1 MSGRFEKVHGTVG
14 VKARDL
20 SDVKSAQSTDVL
32 DYGLAR
38 IHVPSTN
45 SNYEVRFIG
54 LDKAGDMSY
63 FGGVG
68 LVKTMFGNSGFG
80 PSDMPKTVAYQ
91 AVFGL
96 ANVLKDGQ
104 QIATNVPAH
113 IMVLP
118 GLFNTSTEKL
128 AASANDIDY
137 NVRQIVLHVPGPVEG
152 LPNNNLM
159 VGWPNAAIHL
169 ADVGGKVLTNAQVA
183 SVALPGMAPAGGV
196 VAGEAVEIRPRSVNV
211 SLTDGGFRFPSRSG
225 IDAGFYTFNITN
237 NSSINRGFLIRGK
250 DRIGAD
256 IERYTQLLRPGES
269 TTLSLYLPLGTY
281 ELVEFHQD
289 YMGNELRWFSNY
301 RQNLSVRAM

>member
-1 MSGRFEKVHGTVG
+1 MSGKFEKVHGTIG

-20 SDVKSAQSTDVL
+20 SDVKSAQSTDAL

-45 SNYEVRFIG
+45 SSYEVRFTG
-54 LDKAGDMSY
+54 LDKTGDMSY

-68 LVKTMFGNSGFG
+68 LVKTVFGNSGFG
-80 PSDMPKTVAYQ
+80 PADMPKTVAYE

-96 ANVLKDGQ
+96 VNIFKDGA

-118 GLFNTSTEKL
+118 GLFDTRSEKL
-128 AASANDIDY
+128 VASANDIDY

-152 LPNNNLM
+152 LPNNNLT

-169 ADVGGKVLTNAQVA
+169 ADVGGKVLDSAQVA
-183 SVALPGMAPAGGV
+183 SIALPGMVPAGGV
-196 VAGEAVEIRPRSVNV
+196 VAGEAVEIMPHSVNV

-225 IDAGFYTFNITN
+225 IDAGYYTFRITN

-250 DRIGAD
+250 DRVGGD
-256 IERYTQLLRPGES
+256 FERYTQLLRPGE
-269 TTLSLYLPLGTY
+269 TAMLSVYLPLGSY
-281 ELVEFHQD
+281 QLVEFHQD
-289 YMGNELRWFSNY
+289 YVGNQLQWFSNY
-301 RQNLSVRAM
+301 NQTLSVRAM